1 MKTIFL
7 EKFKGFLSPCT
18 IALDGKNALFYGEN
32 GSGKSSLYDAI
43 KICFHKNKLFS
54 SKIPASVTLPRD
66 RKARENDIINSY
78 NNQMNPLS
86 NFSLFINGDDYS
98 SFSTAGY
105 DVNIINAE
113 DIAPRDILEVDTLI
127 QSAMV
132 NIVDVKKFVTDKKTY
147 IETLLNDFLHN
158 DFHEPKLSLSLNLVD
173 SHWRVSILDCSR
185 MSNAVSDNL
194 CANLNEAKLRII
206 NLLILTTAILDN
218 DICKSASHH
227 ILVLDDIIGS
237 MDSSNRTFVIKFI
250 HEYFSLY
257 QKLIFTHSPSFFNI
271 SEYSFMTAWGEKDK
285 WLTFK
290 IVEKDGDAEVVNT
303 ESESARKINK
313 RYHPGRNESVIGN
326 SIRQRFE
333 CLVQEY
339 SKLICVGG
347 IAETG
352 QILNEINRN
361 NTIYFKQDSTNK
373 VLTIYDMI
381 KEISSVINTDT
392 SGSAIAVQ
400 LKGIL
405 NDYKA
410 NTDIVQL
417 RNALSELMIYQKV
430 SLNPLS
436 HSTGYTSMTTTQE
449 IKRSLALLFKMENL
463 MNGLMHRD
471 IYSY

>member
-1 MKTIFL
+1 M
-7 EKFKGFLSPCT
+7 
-18 IALDGKNALFYGEN
+18 
-32 GSGKSSLYDAI
+32 
-43 KICFHKNKLFS
+43 
-54 SKIPASVTLPRD
+54 
-66 RKARENDIINSY
+66 
-78 NNQMNPLS
+78 
-86 NFSLFINGDDYS
+86 
-98 SFSTAGY
+98 
-105 DVNIINAE
+105 
-113 DIAPRDILEVDTLI
+113 
-127 QSAMV
+127 
-132 NIVDVKKFVTDKKTY
+132 
-147 IETLLNDFLHN
+147 
-158 DFHEPKLSLSLNLVD
+158 
-173 SHWRVSILDCSR
+173 
-185 MSNAVSDNL
+185 
-194 CANLNEAKLRII
+194 
-206 NLLILTTAILDN
+206 
-218 DICKSASHH
+218 
-227 ILVLDDIIGS
+227 
-237 MDSSNRTFVIKFI
+237 
-250 HEYFSLY
+250 
-257 QKLIFTHSPSFFNI
+257 
-271 SEYSFMTAWGEKDK
+271 
-285 WLTFK
+285 
-290 IVEKDGDAEVVNT
+290 NT

-313 RYHPGRNESVIGN
+313 RYHPGRNESIIGN

-333 CLVQEY
+333 CLVQEF

>member
-1 MKTIFL
+1 MKTISL

-18 IALDGKNALFYGEN
+18 IVLEGKNALFYGEN

-127 QSAMV
+127 RSAMV
-132 NIVDVKKFVTDKKTY
+132 NIVDVKKFVTDKKTD
-147 IETLLNDFLHN
+147 IETFLNVFLHEN
-158 DFHEPKLSLSLNLVD
+158 FHEPKLSLSLNLVD
-173 SHWRVSILDCSR
+173 SHWRVSILDSSR

-206 NLLILTTAILDN
+206 NLLILTTAILEN

-271 SEYSFMTAWGEKDK
+271 SAYSFMTAWGEKDK

-290 IVEKDGDAEVVNT
+290 IVEKDGDAEVVKT
-303 ESESARKINK
+303 EGESARKINN
-313 RYHPGRNESVIGN
+313 RYHPGGNESVIGN

-333 CLVQEY
+333 CLVQEF

-361 NTIYFKQDSTNK
+361 DTIYLKQDSTNK

-381 KEISSVINTDT
+381 KEISSVINKDT
-392 SGSAIAVQ
+392 SGSAISVQ

-410 NTDIVQL
+410 NTDIIQL

-436 HSTGYTSMTTTQE
+436 HSTGYTPMTTTQE

-463 MNGLMHRD
+463 MNGLIHRD

>member
-147 IETLLNDFLHN
+147 IETLLNDFLHK

-333 CLVQEY
+333 CLVQEF

-361 NTIYFKQDSTNK
+361 N
-373 VLTIYDMI
+373 
-381 KEISSVINTDT
+381 
-392 SGSAIAVQ
+392 
-400 LKGIL
+400 
-405 NDYKA
+405 
-410 NTDIVQL
+410 
-417 RNALSELMIYQKV
+417 
-430 SLNPLS
+430 
-436 HSTGYTSMTTTQE
+436 
-449 IKRSLALLFKMENL
+449 
-463 MNGLMHRD
+463 
-471 IYSY
+471 

>member
-173 SHWRVSILDCSR
+173 SHWRVSILDSSR
-185 MSNAVSDNL
+185 MSNGVSDNL

-206 NLLILTTAILDN
+206 NLLILTTAILEN

-290 IVEKDGDAEVVNT
+290 IVEKDGDAEVMNT

-313 RYHPGRNESVIGN
+313 RYQPGRNESVIGN

-333 CLVQEY
+333 CLVQEF

-405 NDYKA
+405 NEYKA
-410 NTDIVQL
+410 NADIVQL

>member
-54 SKIPASVTLPRD
+54 SKIPASVTLPHD

-86 NFSLFINGDDYS
+86 NFSLLINGHDYS

-147 IETLLNDFLHN
+147 IEALLNDFLHN

-173 SHWRVSILDCSR
+173 SHWRVSILDSSR
-185 MSNAVSDNL
+185 MSNGVSDNL

-206 NLLILTTAILDN
+206 NLLILTTAILEN

-313 RYHPGRNESVIGN
+313 RYQPGRNESVIGN

-333 CLVQEY
+333 CLVQEF

-410 NTDIVQL
+410 NADIVQL

>member
-1 MKTIFL
+1 MKTISL

-18 IALDGKNALFYGEN
+18 IALDEKNALFYGEN

-86 NFSLFINGDDYS
+86 NFSLLINGNDYS

-132 NIVDVKKFVTDKKTY
+132 NVVDVKKFVTDKKTD
-147 IETLLNDFLHN
+147 IETLLNDFLHKN
-158 DFHEPKLSLSLNLVD
+158 FHEPKLSLSLNLVD
-173 SHWRVSILDCSR
+173 SHWRVSILDSSR
-185 MSNAVSDNL
+185 MSNYVNDNL
-194 CANLNEAKLRII
+194 YANLNEAKLRII
-206 NLLILTTAILDN
+206 NFLILTLAILEN
-218 DICKSASHH
+218 DIYKSASHH

-250 HEYFSLY
+250 HEYFSSY

-271 SEYSFMTAWGEKDK
+271 SAYSFMTVWEEKDK

-290 IVEKDGDAEVVNT
+290 IVEKDGDAEIVNT
-303 ESESARKINK
+303 EGESARKINK
-313 RYHPGRNESVIGN
+313 RYHPGINERVIGN

-333 CLVQEY
+333 FLVQEF

-361 NTIYFKQDSTNK
+361 DTIYLKSDSTNK

-381 KEISSVINTDT
+381 KEISNVINTDT
-392 SGSAIAVQ
+392 SGSAISVQ

-405 NDYKA
+405 NDYNA
-410 NTDIVQL
+410 NADIIQL
-417 RNALSELMIYQKV
+417 KNALSELMIYQKV

-436 HSTGYTSMTTTQE
+436 HSTGYTPMTTTQE

-463 MNGLMHRD
+463 MNGLIHRD
-471 IYSY
+471 LYSY

>member
-1 MKTIFL
+1 MKTISL

-18 IALDGKNALFYGEN
+18 IVLEGKNALFYGEN

-127 QSAMV
+127 RSAMV
-132 NIVDVKKFVTDKKTY
+132 NIVDVKKFVTDKKTD
-147 IETLLNDFLHN
+147 IETFLNVFLHEN
-158 DFHEPKLSLSLNLVD
+158 FHEPKLSLSLNLVD
-173 SHWRVSILDCSR
+173 SHWRVSILDSSR

-206 NLLILTTAILDN
+206 NLLILTTAILEN

-271 SEYSFMTAWGEKDK
+271 SAYSFMTAWGEKDK

-290 IVEKDGDAEVVNT
+290 IVEKDGDAEVVKT
-303 ESESARKINK
+303 ESESARKINN
-313 RYHPGRNESVIGN
+313 RYHPGGNESVIGN

-333 CLVQEY
+333 CLVQEF

-361 NTIYFKQDSTNK
+361 DTIYLKQDSTNK

-381 KEISSVINTDT
+381 KEISSVINKDT
-392 SGSAIAVQ
+392 SGSAISVQ

-410 NTDIVQL
+410 NTDIIQL

-436 HSTGYTSMTTTQE
+436 HSTGYTPMTTTQE

-463 MNGLMHRD
+463 MNGLIHRD